1 MKTEKSNKRN
11 RRIIFSVSA
20 VTLAFFIIAGIFLF
34 EFQVSLE
41 SRDFSTYTDNQYH
54 SLESII
60 TSYKDENR
68 EDTDNTFH
76 REAECEYPAVFA
88 LFDEN
93 GEILADSRPAFII
106 DYVGKDSKVEYPATI
121 IADAWSCASAETR
134 KAIIEFVKSCRRG
147 CRLCGETISLCK
159 KGDEYI
165 PVSAVLYNNFNSE
178 DGKITV
184 KFTDEKPTL
193 TVTCSAENFI
203 TLYGYNHINSDMK
216 AKYLNKL
223 TARLEAFEKDFAKT
237 HEGSEFSSGGG
248 ILNYNWRQYETHTK
262 RNGRGLCLYYDAE
275 YDLNYRALT
284 GGNFAYML
292 SDMGLFFIIF
302 AAVLCAVLV
311 MLNNKN
317 ERITKSR
324 EAFVAAAAHE
334 LKTPLAVIT
343 NNCECILEEVS
354 PEKNGEYING
364 IYSES
369 RRMTKM
375 VKTLLQYNKLRTDS
389 APEMKNENLC
399 EIITEQAKKYK
410 ALTEANE
417 LTFSEELVENLTL
430 KCNKELLG
438 LAIENYISNAVKFCP
453 CGGEIKI
460 AAGKVGGKVRVTV
473 FNSGSSV
480 SNEDKEHIFEELYCG
495 DKSRQRTDGSAGMGL
510 AICRLVFEIHKFDYG
525 FKNTENG
532 VEFYFAEK

>member
-1 MKTEKSNKRN
+1 MRTEKNNKRN
-11 RRIIFSVSA
+11 RRIVFSVFA

-41 SRDFSTYTDNQYH
+41 SRDFSTYTNNQYN
-54 SLESII
+54 SLEGILM
-60 TSYKDENR
+60 SYADGGY
-68 EDTDNTFH
+68 EDINNAFH

-88 LFDEN
+88 LFDEK

-106 DYVGKDSKVEYPATI
+106 DYVGKDSKIEYPTTI
-121 IADAWSCASAETR
+121 IADAWGCANTETR

-203 TLYGYNHINSDMK
+203 TLYGYNHINSDVK

-223 TARLEAFEKDFAKT
+223 TARLEAFEKDFEKT
-237 HEGSEFSSGGG
+237 HEGKEFNSGGG
-248 ILNYNWRQYETHTK
+248 ILNYNRRQYETHTI
-262 RNGRGLCLYYDAE
+262 RGGRGLCLYYDAE

-284 GGNFAYML
+284 GGNFSYML
-292 SDMGLFFIIF
+292 SDMGLFFLVF

-311 MLNNKN
+311 KLNNKN

-375 VKTLLQYNKLRTDS
+375 VKTLLQYNKLRSDS
-389 APEMKNENLC
+389 APEMKSENLC
-399 EIITEQAKKYK
+399 EIITEQTEKYK

-417 LTFSEELVENLTL
+417 LTLSVDAVENLSI
-430 KCNKELLG
+430 KCSRELLG
-438 LAIENYISNAVKFCP
+438 LAIENYLSNAVKFCP
-453 CGGEIKI
+453 CGGEIKLT
-460 AAGKVGGKVRVTV
+460 ARKTGGKVRVTV
-473 FNSGSSV
+473 FNSGSRV
-480 SNEDKEHIFEELYCG
+480 SDEDKAHIFEELYCG
-495 DKSRQRTDGSAGMGL
+495 DKARQRTDGSAGMGL

-532 VEFYFAEK
+532 VEFFFAE